1 VLHTATDRFLHLQI
15 VQSDGVRFFCA
26 HKRNNYADEHG
37 DGDHIESIV
46 HEEKGRQRGKGRGK
60 KGRDVCQRQCK
71 LDLWGKQKSQELY
84 FEVGWEV
91 RPVLYACTMAVCHPF
106 QVRGTEYF
114 LLYL

>member
-1 VLHTATDRFLHLQI
+1 
-15 VQSDGVRFFCA
+15 VRFCA
-26 HKRNNYADEHG
+26 HKRNNCADEHG

-60 KGRDVCQRQCK
+60 KGRDVCQRQGK
-71 LDLWGKQKSQELY
+71 LELWGKQKSQELY

-91 RPVLYACTMAVCHPF
+91 RPVLYACTMAVRHPF